1 MGSRSVETSIYFLYF
16 QAQTEHNTQKS
27 QCTGGQDKSNFAWGH
42 LTESLSFQRHELQN
56 LRDQSVQEYIQ
67 KSCIL
72 DRQIK
77 KEKRKGGRQ
86 PREDPSTFLLF
97 FWNAEWGRT
106 TRGKGKKKR
115 DQEVCLATLPFYQA
129 HKGTSKKSGR
139 KRERRQA
146 TNQCSKKIHL
156 LTFFQ

>member
-1 MGSRSVETSIYFLYF
+1 MGSHSVETSIYFLYF

-56 LRDQSVQEYIQ
+56 LGDQSVQEYIQ

-97 FWNAEWGRT
+97 FWNAE
-106 TRGKGKKKR
+106 
-115 DQEVCLATLPFYQA
+115 
-129 HKGTSKKSGR
+129 
-139 KRERRQA
+139 
-146 TNQCSKKIHL
+146 
-156 LTFFQ
+156 